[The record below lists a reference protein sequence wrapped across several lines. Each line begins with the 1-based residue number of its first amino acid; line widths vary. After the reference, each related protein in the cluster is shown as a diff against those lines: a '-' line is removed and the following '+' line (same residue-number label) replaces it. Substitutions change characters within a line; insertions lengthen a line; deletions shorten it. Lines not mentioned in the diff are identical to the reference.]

1 MSTRIVSFIR
11 ARFGKSA
18 ARERELERHYH
29 YIRGTLDVAGARAEL
44 EKIDNAGIRILLGQL
59 DDLDVII
66 GADSV
71 LPPVL
76 AMAQPRLAMTLV
88 IPKRRPLIWLNL
100 VRHRGRTAALV
111 DTLAHEAIHTT
122 VVLLGRHPRTPQ
134 LEEEIAYHA
143 EEIVA
148 LTGANHILATIDFP
162 AKQQFAQNLA
172 AIENHKTILTQLG
185 CSEEF
190 LREKTDEGAAAKAF
204 LMDHL
209 IKMPTSTDLS
219 S

>member
-11 ARFGKSA
+11 AKFGKSA
-18 ARERELERHYH
+18 ARERDLERRYR

-44 EKIDNAGIRILLGQL
+44 GKIENAGLRNLLGQL

-71 LPPVL
+71 LSPVL
-76 AMAQPRLAMTLV
+76 AMAQPRLAMTIV

-100 VRHRGRTAALV
+100 VKHCGRPAALV

-122 VVLLGRHPRTPQ
+122 VLMLGRLPRTPQ
-134 LEEEIAYHA
+134 PEEEIAYHA

-148 LTGANHILATIDFP
+148 LTGANHILTEIKFP
-162 AKQQFAQNLA
+162 AKQQVVQNLA
-172 AIENHKTILTQLG
+172 AIENHKTLLTQLG

-190 LREKTDEGAAAKAF
+190 LRSKADEGAAAKAF

-219 S
+219 F